1 MEEERGCCGDRHCWM
16 PESILVPNGE
26 TMVDIAPTLV
36 ENPDQYSSL
45 RPRQDSLRI
54 IFSTDSYPPI
64 WDKRSIIEDA
74 IIEAAAETNNP
85 LIRARTEYIDGEK
98 PYHVSTLGCK
108 FSIPYRRD
116 KKQMNPYLADEN
128 GEPQY
133 REGVR
138 QDPIVGKK
146 NRNRDDGRK
155 KPRRTVTV
163 KLPAKEVCRC
173 NIRLVL
179 YPGKFW
185 CLEPWTGN
193 RQHRNHPRLGWDE
206 MRRPM
211 ASLPQ
216 KDRENGA
223 LYSRFAS
230 NGAARNILHEQ
241 TQ

>member
-26 TMVDIAPTLV
+26 TTVDIAPTLV
-36 ENPDQYSSL
+36 DNSDQYSCL
-45 RPRQDSLRI
+45 RPRQDSLRV
-54 IFSTDSYPPI
+54 IFSTGSYPPV

-163 KLPAKEVCRC
+163 KLPAKEVCRF

-185 CLEPWTGN
+185 SALVRILTL
-193 RQHRNHPRLGWDE
+193 PRIQSFL
-206 MRRPM
+206 
-211 ASLPQ
+211 
-216 KDRENGA
+216 KT
-223 LYSRFAS
+223 F
-230 NGAARNILHEQ
+230 
-241 TQ
+241 

>member
-1 MEEERGCCGDRHCWM
+1 MFATATGQSPRH
-16 PESILVPNGE
+16 
-26 TMVDIAPTLV
+26 
-36 ENPDQYSSL
+36 
-45 RPRQDSLRI
+45 
-54 IFSTDSYPPI
+54 FSTGSYPPV

-163 KLPAKEVCRC
+163 KLPAKEVCRF

-216 KDRENGA
+216 RDRKNGA

-241 TQ
+241 TQCTLSDGQLRHNQKKLKL